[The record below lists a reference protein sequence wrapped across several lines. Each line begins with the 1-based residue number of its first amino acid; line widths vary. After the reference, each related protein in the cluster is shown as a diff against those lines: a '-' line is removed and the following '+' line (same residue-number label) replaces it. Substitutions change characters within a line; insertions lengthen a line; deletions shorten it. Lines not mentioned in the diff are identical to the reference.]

1 MIRLRSIGP
10 IQLRSERINWVI
22 ALDEIVWFF
31 ARIIPEIF
39 TLHARGNN
47 DRFSRQP
54 DHITEIDQS
63 RMTQSRVFV
72 FVKNFMFRKKIFFMW
87 LTKNK
92 PNGHPKLNC
101 SGKRFI
107 TVPKWV
113 NLPSCVSTFFLL
125 ESMVNAPISFSVLIA
140 WRMSFSFG
148 MAHASSRNW
157 VGVFS
162 GKTLFPRRT
171 HFLRGLHISRKKTNS
186 NRSYRLKF

>member
-10 IQLRSERINWVI
+10 IQLRSKRINWVI
-22 ALDEIVWFF
+22 ALYEIVWFF

-47 DRFSRQP
+47 DRFSGQP

-63 RMTQSRVFV
+63 RMTHSRVFV
-72 FVKNFMFRKKIFFMW
+72 FVKKSDLGKMGFMW
-87 LTKNK
+87 PIENK
-92 PNGHPKLNC
+92 QNGHPKLSC

-148 MAHASSRNW
+148 VAHASWRNW

-171 HFLRGLHISRKKTNS
+171 HFLRGHYISRKKTNS
-186 NRSYRLKF
+186 NRTYK